1 VFGWRVELPVSTGIL
16 RAHVAACWAGDA
28 NLCAANAN
36 RISNDGA
43 RALMWPPDGT
53 VLTVSSRALIAA
65 CERLGID
72 TEAMLRTV
80 GIQRQTLEDPDA
92 RLQGREASALWANAY
107 ELSRDPVLSLH
118 AAEACPLGA
127 YKVIDYMASSA
138 RTVGEAF
145 RYATRY
151 FKLINTAV
159 RLSIDE
165 SGDPVTF
172 DVAGESG
179 PAGVSRPYAE
189 YCLAVFVLHV
199 RAATGVAF
207 RLRRVTFTHRLPPD
221 VSEHERVFGCP
232 VRFEAE
238 HNRLYLDR
246 TAWETPTSGAQ
257 PGVLGVLI
265 EHADLLL
272 SRLPRGPDLIE
283 RTRRAIGER
292 LRGGD
297 PSLESVA
304 RELGMSERSLQRH
317 LRELGYTYNA
327 LADEVREATARLY
340 LEQPDI
346 ALAEIGYLLGFA
358 DQSTFNRAFK
368 RWTGCTP
375 KEARTHPM
383 RATPAS
389 PRA

>member
-1 VFGWRVELPVSTGIL
+1 
-16 RAHVAACWAGDA
+16 
-28 NLCAANAN
+28 
-36 RISNDGA
+36 
-43 RALMWPPDGT
+43 MWPREGT
-53 VLTVSSRALIAA
+53 VLTVSSRALVGA

-92 RLQGREASALWANAY
+92 RLQNRAAGALWAKAY
-107 ELSRDPVLSLH
+107 ELSGDPVLSLH
-118 AAEACPLGA
+118 VAEACPVGA
-127 YKVIDYMASSA
+127 YKVIDYMGTSA

-145 RYATRY
+145 RYSARY
-151 FKLINTAV
+151 FPLINTAARV
-159 RLSIDE
+159 SIDE

-172 DVAGESG
+172 DVEGESG

-199 RAATGVAF
+199 RAGTAAF
-207 RLRRVTFTHRLPPD
+207 PLRRVTFSHRLPPD
-221 VSEHERVFGCP
+221 ISEHQRVFGCP
-232 VRFEAE
+232 VQFEAE
-238 HNRLYLDR
+238 RNRLYLDR
-246 TAWETPTSGAQ
+246 AAWETPASGAHS
-257 PGVLGVLI
+257 GVLAVLS
-265 EHADLLL
+265 EHAELLL

-283 RTRRAIGER
+283 RTRRAIGGR

-304 RELGMSERSLQRH
+304 RELGMSARSLQRH
-317 LRELGYTYNA
+317 LGELGYTFNA

-340 LEQPDI
+340 LEQPDM

-368 RWTGCTP
+368 RWTGRTP
-375 KEARTHPM
+375 KEARTHAA
-383 RATPAS
+383 RAEPAS

>member
-1 VFGWRVELPVSTGIL
+1 
-16 RAHVAACWAGDA
+16 
-28 NLCAANAN
+28 
-36 RISNDGA
+36 
-43 RALMWPPDGT
+43 MWPRDGT
-53 VLTVSSRALIAA
+53 VLTVTSRALIAA
-65 CERLGID
+65 CERLGVD
-72 TEAMLRTV
+72 TAAMLRSV
-80 GIQRQTLEDPDA
+80 GIERQTLENPDA
-92 RLQGREASALWANAY
+92 RLQNRAVGALWAKAY
-107 ELSRDPVLSLH
+107 ELSGDPVLSLH
-118 AAEACPLGA
+118 VAEACPLGA
-127 YKVIDYMASSA
+127 YKVIDYMAASA

-145 RYATRY
+145 RCSARY

-159 RLSIDE
+159 RLPIDE

-172 DVAGESG
+172 DVVSESG
-179 PAGVSRPYAE
+179 PPGVSRPYAE
-189 YCLAVFVLHV
+189 FCLAVFVLHV
-199 RAATGVAF
+199 RAATGVPF
-207 RLRRVTFTHRLPPD
+207 ELRRVTFAHRLPPD

-246 TAWETPTSGAQ
+246 AVWEAPTRGAH
-257 PGVLGVLI
+257 PGVLTVLI
-265 EHADLLL
+265 DHADLLL

-283 RTRRAIGER
+283 RTRRAIGGR

-297 PSLESVA
+297 PSLEGVA

-317 LRELGYTYNA
+317 LGELGYTYNA

-358 DQSTFNRAFK
+358 EQSTFTRAFK

-375 KEARTHPM
+375 RQARTQAM
-383 RATPAS
+383 RAKPAS
-389 PRA
+389 TRA